1 MDCDP
6 LTGLAPDHAPEAVQ
20 AVAFVADQFRVALPP
35 LVIALGPTLKVTV
48 GVGDLMETLA
58 DWAAVPPA
66 PVQVKVYVALAVSDP
81 VDCEPLTGLVPDQP
95 PEAEQEVALAAFHVS
110 IALDPDATVL
120 GAALRLTE
128 GAADLTETVA
138 DCVALPPAPLQ
149 VNT

>member
-1 MDCDP
+1 M
-6 LTGLAPDHAPEAVQ
+6 
-20 AVAFVADQFRVALPP
+20 
-35 LVIALGPTLKVTV
+35 
-48 GVGDLMETLA
+48 A

-81 VDCEPLTGLVPDQP
+81 VDCEPLTGLAPDQP

-110 IALDPDATVL
+110 IELDPDATVL

-128 GAADLTETVA
+128 GAADLMETVA
-138 DCVALPPAPLQ
+138 DCVALPPTPLQ

>member
-35 LVIALGPTLKVTV
+35 RVIALGPTLKVTV